1 MSERSAK
8 ISPERKRVDAAM
20 ERWSGAHPSSVRLWS
35 ELSDTDKER
44 LAIRR
49 LRSIAATL
57 GWDEV
62 LHRIGIRRRVQ
73 D

>member
-1 MSERSAK
+1 MNERSAK
-8 ISPERKRVDAAM
+8 TSPERKRVDAAM
-20 ERWSGAHPSSVRLWS
+20 ERWHDAHAGSVRLWS
-35 ELSDTDKER
+35 DLSDADKER
-44 LAIRR
+44 LAVRR
-49 LRSIAATL
+49 LRSIAASL

>member
-1 MSERSAK
+1 MNERSAK
-8 ISPERKRVDAAM
+8 ISPERKRIAAAV
-20 ERWSGAHPSSVRLWS
+20 ERWQDAHDGSARLWS
-35 ELSDTDKER
+35 ELTDTDKER
-44 LAIRR
+44 MAMRR
-49 LRSIAATL
+49 LRSVAATL

>member
-1 MSERSAK
+1 MDPQVPKKSLERA
-8 ISPERKRVDAAM
+8 RVDAAVD
-20 ERWSGAHPSSVRLWS
+20 RWRDAKAGPVRLWS
-35 ELSDTDKER
+35 ELSDGDKER
-44 LAIRR
+44 LAMRR
-49 LRSIAATL
+49 LRSVAASL